1 MRLGN
6 WRFVLLPLDPEQFRA
21 TWPALQLLV
30 IVAGPPRCTEAERGG
45 HPTNLGFLLRK
56 PSVFVLHLAQVWSTR
71 MVLGA
76 ETPFFCN

>member
-45 HPTNLGFLLRK
+45 APN
-56 PSVFVLHLAQVWSTR
+56 
-71 MVLGA
+71 
-76 ETPFFCN
+76 